1 MINSDRTLSRLQRV
15 RDLGVRIG
23 ELSPGPRNAITDVS
37 GVKVGQVTLIEGS
50 DIRTGVTAI
59 IPHPGNLY
67 QEKVPAAIAVGNGF
81 GKMVGYM
88 QVEEFGE
95 LETPLILTNTLSV
108 PVAAAALIEY
118 TLQQPG
124 NEDVISVNP
133 VVGET
138 NDGVLN
144 NIRACFIQKSHVLK
158 ALGKSKSGP
167 VDEGT
172 IGAGTGT
179 VCLGFKGGIG
189 TASRTVEIETLGYT
203 LGVLV
208 QTNFGG
214 NLEISG
220 VPVGQELAKV
230 SAENGSA
237 KNESGS
243 CMIVLATDAPL
254 DARQLTRLA
263 RRAFI
268 GLGRTGGIMA
278 NGSGDYAIAFS
289 TAPAVR
295 ITSQPTQSLHQ
306 INLLYDKFLTPF
318 FQAVIKSTEE
328 AILNSLFAAI
338 TVTGY
343 TGHKATALPVEDVVE
358 VLKRFNRLE

>member
-1 MINSDRTLSRLQRV
+1 MINLDRTLSRLQRT
-15 RDLGVRIG
+15 RDIGVRIG
-23 ELSPGPRNAITDVS
+23 ELPPGPLNAITDVS
-37 GVKVGQVTLIEGS
+37 GVKVGQVTLVQGS

-59 IPHPGNLY
+59 ISHPGNLY
-67 QEKVPAAIAVGNGF
+67 QEKVPAAIAIGNGY
-81 GKMVGYM
+81 GKLIGYT

-95 LETPLILTNTLSV
+95 LETALVLTNTLSA

-138 NDGVLN
+138 NDGYLN
-144 NIRACFIQKSHVLK
+144 NIRARYITETRIS
-158 ALGKSKSGP
+158 AAITAASDGP
-167 VDEGT
+167 VDEGAV
-172 IGAGTGT
+172 GAGTGT

-189 TASRTVEIETLGYT
+189 TASRTVEIETLSYT

-214 NLEISG
+214 NLEIAG
-220 VPVGQELAKV
+220 VPVGRELATV
-230 SAENGSA
+230 SVENGSA

-289 TAPAVR
+289 TTPAVR
-295 ITSQPTQSLHQ
+295 ITSQPTQSLRR

-318 FQAVIKSTEE
+318 FQAVIESTEE

-343 TGHKATALPVEDVVE
+343 TGHKATALPLEDVVE